1 MKPSDQHDDDKPVGR
16 VLTRREVL
24 TLLGGAGAA
33 ALVGTGFSRLNLTQL
48 AGTSTPSHWLK
59 VPNRFPPVSSSPH

>member
-1 MKPSDQHDDDKPVGR
+1 MEIHDIELHDDDKPIGR

-33 ALVGTGFSRLNLTQL
+33 FVVGTGFKNLRIGQTHVPL
-48 AGTSTPSHWLK
+48 AEG
-59 VPNRFPPVSSSPH
+59 